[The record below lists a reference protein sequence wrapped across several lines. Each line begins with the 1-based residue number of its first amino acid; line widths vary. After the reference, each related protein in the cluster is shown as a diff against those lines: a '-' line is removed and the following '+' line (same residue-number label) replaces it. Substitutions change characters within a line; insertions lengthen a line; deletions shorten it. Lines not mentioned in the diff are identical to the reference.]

1 MQGVFGRMVEDRK
14 VNEVVMG
21 NELWVGGE
29 QEEEEVPIKR
39 GVLPVRSIAWA
50 TSRIHS
56 PESTSESEQ
65 SAYTLED
72 AYAVR
77 NSKPHAVRS

>member
-1 MQGVFGRMVEDRK
+1 MVEDRK
-14 VNEVVMG
+14 VNEEVMG
-21 NELWVGGE
+21 NEMKYRVGGE
-29 QEEEEVPIKR
+29 QEEEEVLIKR
-39 GVLPVRSIAWA
+39 GKMPLRSIPWT

-56 PESTSESEQ
+56 PLSTSESDQ